1 LLLFEHDPV
10 IQAGHVRKDVEGK
23 YFLREVKAWQ

>member
-1 LLLFEHDPV
+1 MLLFEHDPL
-10 IQAGHVRKDVEGK
+10 IQAGQVKKDQEGK